1 MLKISVLLRLA
12 VNEIVQGERLKRRE
26 FIMKP
31 EEYLEDK
38 GEKGGSFSKEE
49 KNEWPENWGSW
60 DSVTS
65 NEETAQKLEAV
76 DSTLRQRVWTKKR
89 PSV

>member
-1 MLKISVLLRLA
+1 
-12 VNEIVQGERLKRRE
+12 
-26 FIMKP
+26 MKP

-38 GEKGGSFSKEE
+38 GEKWGSFSKEE

-65 NEETAQKLEAV
+65 NEETASKTGGSGQHVKAEGV
-76 DSTLRQRVWTKKR
+76 DQRKA
-89 PSV
+89 